1 MQRNIIPA
9 AAIVFWLG
17 LIGLTGVPGSAR
29 MRATVREPRQHPHV
43 RILVLKCVTGISTS
57 EVTNTTKTNI
67 PEDAVITLHGVEA
80 PCTQTASGP
89 LAPGKSVKLPGC
101 PNAVKTCR
109 ATAKW
114 EFP

>member
-1 MQRNIIPA
+1 MERNIVAA
-9 AAIVFWLG
+9 AAIVFWLA
-17 LIGLTGVPGSAR
+17 LSGLTVDSSGARQVAIGGVPH
-29 MRATVREPRQHPHV
+29 QHPHV
-43 RILVLKCVTGISTS
+43 RILVLKCVTGTSTS
-57 EVTNTTKTNI
+57 EVTNNTKTKI

-101 PNAVKTCR
+101 PNTVKTCR